1 MGKLAESSKFCYME
15 RAETVLPTPPGPNH
29 EADKRDMADKPNTII
44 LSYRYRLLPTKGQHR
59 RLREALEH
67 SRQLYNAALQER
79 IDCYRK
85 TGKGLTFFKQCRGL
99 TQLRET
105 KEFTRFPLVMQR
117 FTLQQVDRAYKHF
130 FKFGGFPRFK
140 GRDWYKT
147 IGWNQCDGWRL
158 RNDLFIAKGIGA
170 IKILF
175 SRNLPSYPSGCRI
188 KREGRHW
195 YISFTCEVECTAAND
210 NPAIGIDMGISS
222 LAAMSNGDLIGNARP
237 YLRAQKTLRV
247 KARAL
252 ARCKRGSKRRRK
264 VKEAL
269 ANTHRAVRQAR
280 DTYLHQVSADIV
292 SRFGLIAIEA
302 LNVKGL
308 AKSTLA
314 KHVNDA
320 SWGKFISF
328 LRYKAERAGSR
339 LIEVDPRHTSQ
350 TCPECGT
357 VKPKDLSERV
367 HKCDCGCVLDRDV
380 AAAKVV
386 LHRAVHGSGVAN
398 VGGFAGR
405 SPRKAVA

>member
-1 MGKLAESSKFCYME
+1 
-15 RAETVLPTPPGPNH
+15 
-29 EADKRDMADKPNTII
+29 MADKPKTMI
-44 LSYRYRLLPTKGQHR
+44 LNYRYRLIPTKGQHR

-85 TGKGLTFFKQCRGL
+85 TRGSRSFFSQCLGLTE
-99 TQLRET
+99 LR
-105 KEFTRFPLVMQR
+105 KSAEFSRFPTIMQR
-117 FTLQQVDRAYKHF
+117 YALQQVDHAYKSF
-130 FKFGGFPRFK
+130 FARGGFPRFK
-140 GRDWYKT
+140 GREWYKT
-147 IGWNQCDGWRL
+147 IGWNQSDGWKL
-158 RNDLFIAKGIGA
+158 RDGLFIAKGIGA
-170 IKILF
+170 IRILL
-175 SRNLPSYPSGCRI
+175 SRNLPSEPRGCRI

-195 YISFTCEVECTAAND
+195 YISFACEVECAAAND
-210 NPAIGIDMGISS
+210 NPAVGIDMGISS
-222 LAAMSNGDLIGNARP
+222 LAALSNGDLIGNARP
-237 YLRAQKTLRV
+237 YLRAQKALRV

-269 ANTHRAVRQAR
+269 ANTHRAIRQAR

-308 AKSTLA
+308 AKSALA
-314 KHVNDA
+314 MHVNDA
-320 SWGKFISF
+320 SWGKFTSF

-339 LIEVDPRHTSQ
+339 LIEVDPRYTSQ

-357 VKPKDLSERV
+357 VKPKGLSERV
-367 HKCDCGCVLDRDV
+367 HQCDCGCVLDRDV

-398 VGGFAGR
+398 VGGYVER
-405 SPRKAVA
+405 SPEKAVA